1 MTLMMIDI
9 ACWGSMEAPVRFPKR
24 LEVIDFI
31 TSQFIFYNKREKY
44 TGLFVLILL
53 RGEMLS
59 LVFQLQSECV
69 IPIFDITEPQESD

>member
-1 MTLMMIDI
+1 MTFIMIDI
-9 ACWGSMEAPVRFPKR
+9 ACRGSVGAPLRFPES
-24 LEVIDFI
+24 LELIDLLSSHLSI
-31 TSQFIFYNKREKY
+31 YNKREKY